1 MFKIIN
7 IECKNDFFIENGSI
21 ERENTFYG
29 QAVIDKDG
37 YFEGLV
43 TVPYSGIYINRLIF
57 GVFTGENVSLYK
69 FEPTNEGIRTRYDSY
84 AFDDELPGSFC
95 VSSNDEVL
103 ATGIVSISISKVLDS
118 ESMQS
123 VVDDIMYNVDNWKQ
137 SFFDNDTKRLY
148 EKLALEVIEEK
159 DDKKVFEKK

>member
-1 MFKIIN
+1 MIIISLIEKRKNMFKIIN
-7 IECKNDFFIENGSI
+7 IECKNDSFIENGSI

-43 TVPYSGIYINRLIF
+43 TVPYSGIYIKRLIF
-57 GVFTGENVSLYK
+57 GVFNDENVSLYK

-95 VSSNDEVL
+95 VSSNDDILAVL
-103 ATGIVSISISKVLDS
+103 RAVGDLSEDTAADFRRIDTTYIEGASI
-118 ESMQS
+118 
-123 VVDDIMYNVDNWKQ
+123 
-137 SFFDNDTKRLY
+137 
-148 EKLALEVIEEK
+148 
-159 DDKKVFEKK
+159 